1 MSVVNKMVDSEDI
14 VGNATESGNTKVPKY
29 VKDPVKTR
37 EIYVAMKDHAVN
49 IISNMVSFVLWNL

>member
-1 MSVVNKMVDSEDI
+1 MVDSEDI

-49 IISNMVSFVLWNL
+49 IISNMVSFVL